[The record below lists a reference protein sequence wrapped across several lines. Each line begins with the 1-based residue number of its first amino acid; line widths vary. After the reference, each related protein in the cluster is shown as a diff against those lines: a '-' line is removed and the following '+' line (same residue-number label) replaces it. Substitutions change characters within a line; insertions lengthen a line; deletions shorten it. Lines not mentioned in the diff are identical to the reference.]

1 MKSQFGPGEI
11 INNIIQKDQLT
22 SDRKTNFKKEIVI
35 ETKFHN
41 NGTVVLYRQTY
52 DYSLFLIRA
61 RFSCRQLRT
70 AGKMGTEDLIL
81 RRMF

>member
-1 MKSQFGPGEI
+1 LAVGGYSGQQPVEKSQFGPGEI

-41 NGTVVLYRQTY
+41 NGTVVLYRQK
-52 DYSLFLIRA
+52 I
-61 RFSCRQLRT
+61 
-70 AGKMGTEDLIL
+70 
-81 RRMF
+81 